1 MNINNQIIHLIQR
14 VKFVQQDY
22 EMLEN
27 KIFTKFSQTSKL
39 FVRKYEL
46 RYFLIINLCKLFYV

>member
-1 MNINNQIIHLIQR
+1 MNINNRIIHLFQR

-39 FVRKYEL
+39 FVL
-46 RYFLIINLCKLFYV
+46 NMN